1 MEIVKGWFK
10 PNPQALRSLLEKK
23 KQSSTSCSF
32 VQLLNKEDIELA
44 QEEITNGKFCF
55 YGSLLLSLCLGSHL
69 PSLYEPLFSYSLL
82 YVLIDSFLDKPK
94 LTENKKDTLCH
105 LYALLEGE
113 APPPGNAFLSL
124 VNKHYT
130 RLLEY
135 KPAIR
140 GDLLKIFL
148 VELESV
154 SFQSSP
160 QHTEEEFMH
169 MCRKKGALSLQAL
182 FTLNGKQ
189 GEAVSRL
196 GDTASPSLDTRS
208 EQGNIAS
215 DEEIGFCIQ
224 LLDDLY
230 DVFLDKEENIH
241 TIATHHLAQHGN
253 CDRLYMFT
261 LERIESLPSRF
272 ILLQTTMMAFAVCL
286 AHNVPCLSS
295 SLKGQIEPFF
305 FLPPGVQLSSLL

>member
-10 PNPQALRSLLEKK
+10 PNPQALRSLLERRKPGPCLF
-23 KQSSTSCSF
+23 T
-32 VQLLNKEDIELA
+32 QLLHKEGIELT
-44 QEEITNGKFCF
+44 QEDITNGKFCF
-55 YGSLLLSLCLGSHL
+55 YGSLLLSLCFGSHL
-69 PSLYEPLFSYSLL
+69 PSLHEPLFSYSLL

-113 APPPGNAFLSL
+113 APPSGNAFLSR

-169 MCRKKGALSLQAL
+169 MCRKKGALSLRAL

-196 GDTASPSLDTRS
+196 GDTASPSLETR
-208 EQGNIAS
+208 S

-230 DVFLDKEENIH
+230 DVFLDKEEKIH
-241 TIATHHLAQHGN
+241 TIATYHLTQHGN

-286 AHNVPCLSS
+286 AQNVPCLSS